1 MASAI
6 ENTCRVWA
14 TLLSCKLTSVNNS
27 IIIASLRV
35 LLALNSAPIS
45 DVISEASIRNGM
57 IPGSARYVQ
66 LKFPL

>member
-35 LLALNSAPIS
+35 LLASIS

-57 IPGSARYVQ
+57 IYGSARYVQ
-66 LKFPL
+66 LEFPL

>member
-35 LLALNSAPIS
+35 LLASIS

-57 IPGSARYVQ
+57 IYGSARYVQ